1 MKIPVPHSPS
11 SLARHQPV
19 AVDLEATKRDG
30 WQQQRILVIAEHDER
45 LDFIE
50 REFVRRIGNRLYGP
64 PGHGGRHD

>member
-11 SLARHQPV
+11 SLARHQPTTM
-19 AVDLEATKRDG
+19 DLEATKRDG
-30 WQQQRILVIAEHDER
+30 WQRQRILVVAEQDER

-64 PGHGGRHD
+64 PSHGDRHG